1 MAASPAPPPLVIAG
15 TFRLNKLAD
24 ELYAA
29 IPAWRTVGPD
39 GQLVARATLQYDGTR
54 LRIDRPDT
62 TQDATAQSVCAAH
75 NPATPSAGEQ
85 AAAADRADLA
95 AFPTPQQVQ
104 DALGA
109 CDTDLATIAG
119 GLTLAKAGPILQHVV
134 QNQKA
139 LIRVVDVLVRQAE
152 R

>member
-29 IPAWRTVGPD
+29 IPAWRTVGAD
-39 GQLVARATLQYDGTR
+39 GQFVARATLQYDGTR

-104 DALGA
+104 AALTALDADLTTLGGPVTVA
-109 CDTDLATIAG
+109 ALA
-119 GLTLAKAGPILQHVV
+119 PILRRTV
-134 QNQKA
+134 QNQRA
-139 LIRVVDVLVRQAE
+139 LVRALDVLVRRAE
-152 R
+152 G